1 MICQGFTK
9 VLSAPDAGPF
19 SFQETDHG
27 RAATNGQAMAIAA
40 VLRFCQNVLNHDN
53 DCETAVKN
61 VPRWLPPGTST
72 RWIEWL
78 PMAL

>member
-1 MICQGFTK
+1 MEGLPQTE
-9 VLSAPDAGPF
+9 SQWQ
-19 SFQETDHG
+19 S
-27 RAATNGQAMAIAA
+27 A
-40 VLRFCQNVLNHDN
+40 VLRFCQNLLNHDN